1 MGLAAGPAGMAP
13 QGQPPGPP
21 GGEFSPEA
29 AQQLV
34 AALGQGVG

>member
-1 MGLAAGPAGMAP
+1 MGP
-13 QGQPPGPP
+13 QGPPGGGPP